1 MLGRHANSLYW
12 ISRYFERVENIVRKL
27 QTVIYINLTKK
38 DFLINE
44 ILNDTS
50 EINEKDNFININDI
64 ESSINSILRNR
75 SNPKSII
82 SLIKNVRN
90 NSKIVRN
97 SLTRETWQSINEC
110 WIKFDKV
117 SKNKI
122 HFQKIPEVLEN
133 LLKDYL
139 IFRGT
144 VYSTLLR
151 NDVYYF
157 LEIGMFLERIENT
170 TRVIRSNTEKTTFDV
185 NIQKINF
192 NEFESEILLRTLASW
207 NSFNWLYN
215 NNICEKYVLD
225 YLLKDQIST
234 RSLNFCYNELDKL
247 TSKLCLL
254 YNKKNIFKKNLKNSI
269 IFINENRNH
278 FNDKIIK
285 MIIIFINENRNHF
298 NDKIIFKNFIRDS
311 TRIHHEFNETI
322 TEYFN
327 FI

>member
-50 EINEKDNFININDI
+50 EINEKDNFINVNNI

-75 SNPKSII
+75 SNQKSII

-170 TRVIRSNTEKTTFDV
+170 TRVIRSNTEKTTFDI

-192 NEFESEILLRTLASW
+192 NELESEILLRTLASW

-234 RSLNFCYNELDKL
+234 RSLNFCYNELDNL

-254 YNKKNIFKKNLKNSI
+254 YNKKNIFSKNLKNRI
-269 IFINENRNH
+269 IFINENRN
-278 FNDKIIK
+278 
-285 MIIIFINENRNHF
+285 RF

-311 TRIHHEFNETI
+311 TRIHHEFNEKL

>member
-75 SNPKSII
+75 SNQKSII

-170 TRVIRSNTEKTTFDV
+170 TRVIRSNTEKTTFDI
-185 NIQKINF
+185 NIKKINF
-192 NEFESEILLRTLASW
+192 NELESEILLRTLASW

-234 RSLNFCYNELDKL
+234 RSLNFCYNELDNL

-254 YNKKNIFKKNLKNSI
+254 YNKKNIFSKNLKNRI
-269 IFINENRNH
+269 IFINENRN
-278 FNDKIIK
+278 
-285 MIIIFINENRNHF
+285 RF

-311 TRIHHEFNETI
+311 TRIHHEFNEKL

>member
-75 SNPKSII
+75 SNQKSII

-192 NEFESEILLRTLASW
+192 NELESEILLRTLASW

-254 YNKKNIFKKNLKNSI
+254 YNKKNIFSKNLKNRI
-269 IFINENRNH
+269 IFINENT
-278 FNDKIIK
+278 
-285 MIIIFINENRNHF
+285 NRF

-311 TRIHHEFNETI
+311 TRIHHEFNENI

>member
-75 SNPKSII
+75 SNQKSII

-192 NEFESEILLRTLASW
+192 NELESEILLRTLASW

-234 RSLNFCYNELDKL
+234 RSLNFCYNELDNL

-254 YNKKNIFKKNLKNSI
+254 YNKKNIFSKNLKNRI
-269 IFINENRNH
+269 IFINENRN
-278 FNDKIIK
+278 
-285 MIIIFINENRNHF
+285 RF

-311 TRIHHEFNETI
+311 SRIHHEFNETL

>member
-75 SNPKSII
+75 SNQKSII

-192 NEFESEILLRTLASW
+192 NELESEILLRTLASW

-254 YNKKNIFKKNLKNSI
+254 YNKKNIFSKNLKNRI
-269 IFINENRNH
+269 IFINENRN
-278 FNDKIIK
+278 
-285 MIIIFINENRNHF
+285 RF
-298 NDKIIFKNFIRDS
+298 NDKIIFKKFIRDS
-311 TRIHHEFNETI
+311 TRIHHEFNETL

>member
-1 MLGRHANSLYW
+1 MLGRHANNLYW

-64 ESSINSILRNR
+64 ERSINSILRNR
-75 SNPKSII
+75 SNQKSII

-192 NEFESEILLRTLASW
+192 NELESEILLRTLASW

-234 RSLNFCYNELDKL
+234 RSLNFCYNELDNL

-254 YNKKNIFKKNLKNSI
+254 YNKKNIFSKNLKNRI
-269 IFINENRNH
+269 IFINENRNR
-278 FNDKIIK
+278 FNDKIV
-285 MIIIFINENRNHF
+285 
-298 NDKIIFKNFIRDS
+298 FKNFIRDS
-311 TRIHHEFNETI
+311 TRIHHEFNETL

>member
-75 SNPKSII
+75 SNQKSII

-192 NEFESEILLRTLASW
+192 NELESEILLRTLASW

-234 RSLNFCYNELDKL
+234 RSLNFCYNELDNL

-254 YNKKNIFKKNLKNSI
+254 YNKKNIFSKNLKNRI
-269 IFINENRNH
+269 IFINENINR
-278 FNDKIIK
+278 FNDKIL
-285 MIIIFINENRNHF
+285 
-298 NDKIIFKNFIRDS
+298 FKNFIRDS

>member
-75 SNPKSII
+75 SNQKSII

-192 NEFESEILLRTLASW
+192 NELESEILLRTLASW

-254 YNKKNIFKKNLKNSI
+254 YNKKNIFSKNLKNRI
-269 IFINENRNH
+269 IFINENRN
-278 FNDKIIK
+278 
-285 MIIIFINENRNHF
+285 RF

>member
-75 SNPKSII
+75 SNQKSII

-192 NEFESEILLRTLASW
+192 NELESEILLRTLASW

-254 YNKKNIFKKNLKNSI
+254 YNKKNIFSKNLKNRI
-269 IFINENRNH
+269 IFINENRNR
-278 FNDKIIK
+278 FNDKIV
-285 MIIIFINENRNHF
+285 
-298 NDKIIFKNFIRDS
+298 FKNFIRDS
-311 TRIHHEFNETI
+311 TRIHHEFNETL

>member
-75 SNPKSII
+75 SNQKSII

-192 NEFESEILLRTLASW
+192 NELESEILLRTLASW

-234 RSLNFCYNELDKL
+234 RSLNFCYNELDNL

-254 YNKKNIFKKNLKNSI
+254 YNKKNIFSKNLKNRI
-269 IFINENRNH
+269 IFINENRN
-278 FNDKIIK
+278 
-285 MIIIFINENRNHF
+285 RF

-311 TRIHHEFNETI
+311 TRIHHEFNEKL

>member
-75 SNPKSII
+75 SNQKSII

-151 NDVYYF
+151 DDVYYF

-192 NEFESEILLRTLASW
+192 NELESEILLRTLASW

-234 RSLNFCYNELDKL
+234 RSLNFCYNELDNL
-247 TSKLCLL
+247 TTKLCLL
-254 YNKKNIFKKNLKNSI
+254 YNKKNIFSKNLKNRI
-269 IFINENRNH
+269 IFNNENRN
-278 FNDKIIK
+278 
-285 MIIIFINENRNHF
+285 RF

-311 TRIHHEFNETI
+311 TRIHHEFNETL

>member
-192 NEFESEILLRTLASW
+192 NELESEILLRTLASW

-254 YNKKNIFKKNLKNSI
+254 YNKKNIFSKNLKN
-269 IFINENRNH
+269 R
-278 FNDKIIK
+278 
-285 MIIIFINENRNHF
+285 IIFINENRNHF
-298 NDKIIFKNFIRDS
+298 NDKIIFKNFIHDS